1 MCYYKGMANV
11 TKIPDIIIGRKTA
24 RLNTYDARYWYYT
37 STNARDVV
45 DCHYSPESL
54 DFPVVV
60 KLPDNLIDRFEII
73 LESSGDG
80 LTVKH
85 ESSQNPYDFRELES
99 LQLRLWLGAEPS
111 SELAHLL

>member
-1 MCYYKGMANV
+1 MANV
-11 TKIPDIIIGRKTA
+11 TKIPDIIIGQKTA
-24 RLNTYDARYWYYT
+24 RLNTYNARYWFYT
-37 STNARDVV
+37 STNARDVL

-73 LESSGDG
+73 LGSSGDG

-85 ESSQNPYDFRELES
+85 ESSQTPYDFRELES
-99 LQLRLWLGAEPS
+99 LQRRLRLGAEPS
-111 SELAHLL
+111 SELSHLL